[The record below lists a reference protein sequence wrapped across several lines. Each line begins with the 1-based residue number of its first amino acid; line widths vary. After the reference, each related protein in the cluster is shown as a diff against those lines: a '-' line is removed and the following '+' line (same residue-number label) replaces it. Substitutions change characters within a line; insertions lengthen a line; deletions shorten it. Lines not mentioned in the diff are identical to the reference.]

1 MHLMYGSDNINYRIG
16 IYIRLSREDGD
27 DLESESVSNQRSLL
41 MDFLL
46 SNNLTLVDEY
56 VDDGYSG
63 GNFERPSFKRLLKD
77 IRLKKIDCVITKD
90 LSRLGRDYIDTGYY
104 VERFFPENNIR
115 YIAIND
121 DIDTFFETGGSEMM
135 PFRLGI
141 NDMYAKD
148 ISKKVRSNL
157 LAMKKEGKFCGSVPP
172 YGYKR
177 DSFDKYKLVPDP
189 NTAPIVKKIFELYI
203 SGYSTSDIALKL
215 TNKKIPTPIM
225 LKNKESVNNRLE
237 HPEIWKRSTV
247 NNILKNAMYLGDMIQ
262 HKVQNINYKTKKR
275 KDVPQDEWCIV
286 RGTHEPLVD
295 KVTFDMAQALR
306 GQHNTYSSDRRNVEY
321 VLSNIVYCKD
331 CNAKMQISYDRKRD
345 RITMNCGNYK
355 KFHKYGI
362 CFSHY
367 TNYKILENTVFN
379 SIRSLIGNVSIDN
392 ELKRR
397 LKKVFHDPQ
406 DEMIMKIKEVK
417 DNIKKLKDKQKKL
430 YDDRFNNIISV
441 DNYMELSRDCEE
453 EKKNNIELY
462 REYQSKFMSLQVEN
476 KNTFDDIISSYLK
489 LETPTKE
496 LMRKIVDKIYIR
508 GDKSI
513 EIIYKIRN

>member
-1 MHLMYGSDNINYRIG
+1 
-16 IYIRLSREDGD
+16 
-27 DLESESVSNQRSLL
+27 
-41 MDFLL
+41 
-46 SNNLTLVDEY
+46 
-56 VDDGYSG
+56 
-63 GNFERPSFKRLLKD
+63 
-77 IRLKKIDCVITKD
+77 
-90 LSRLGRDYIDTGYY
+90 
-104 VERFFPENNIR
+104 
-115 YIAIND
+115 
-121 DIDTFFETGGSEMM
+121 
-135 PFRLGI
+135 
-141 NDMYAKD
+141 
-148 ISKKVRSNL
+148 
-157 LAMKKEGKFCGSVPP
+157 
-172 YGYKR
+172 
-177 DSFDKYKLVPDP
+177 
-189 NTAPIVKKIFELYI
+189 
-203 SGYSTSDIALKL
+203 
-215 TNKKIPTPIM
+215 
-225 LKNKESVNNRLE
+225 
-237 HPEIWKRSTV
+237 
-247 NNILKNAMYLGDMIQ
+247 MIQ

-295 KVTFDMAQALR
+295 KVTFDMVQALR

-441 DNYMELSRDCEE
+441 DNYMELSQDCEE
-453 EKKNNIELY
+453 KKKSSMKLY
-462 REYQSKFMSLQVEN
+462 REYQSNLMSLQVEN
-476 KNTFDDIISSYLK
+476 KNTFDDIIASYLK